1 MVGGF
6 MAELSGWE
14 KEYIKLREYISAHA
28 EIVLKKNEISIPQP
42 LRDEFYRLF
51 DEVRRA
57 VAAEHL
63 NSLPVKARTLSE
75 QYARV
80 EKEATGLL
88 GVEKIEMPVDLHI
101 FLHNPEEGLIRPVYT
116 PLFDM
121 LQGKISEEEFTQL
134 ASAHITSFAKELFR
148 LGYERWAGLELVKL
162 LEPEE
167 AFFVDLDED
176 FKPYL
181 CKLETVSFGRQSHH
195 PTMRIPEFVVRSRRF
210 NTLVAIK
217 MALSVEIDEYYV
229 QFKPP
234 VRPKKRTGDTSFA
247 LDSRVVLLS
256 FLENEKKIPVYADI
270 FECTRTSPDW
280 LVEYV
285 DGDMLGDPDAFQR
298 VSRHLEILNPKF
310 GCSLIV
316 LGDAPELAADMI
328 PEKVNLVVAD
338 FDSTRLETAL
348 NVLSA

>member
-1 MVGGF
+1 
-6 MAELSGWE
+6 MAELSWWK
-14 KEYIKLREYISAHA
+14 KEYAKLQEYVSAHS

-42 LRDEFYRLF
+42 LREEFYRLF
-51 DEVRRA
+51 DEVRKA

-63 NSLPVKARTLSE
+63 NALPIKAKILSE
-75 QYARV
+75 QYSRI
-80 EKEATGLL
+80 EKEAATLL
-88 GVEKIEMPVDLHI
+88 GVEKIDMPIDLYI

-121 LQGKISEEEFTQL
+121 LQGKISEEEFVPL
-134 ASAHITSFAKELFR
+134 VGANIANSARELFW

-181 CKLETVSFGRQSHH
+181 CRLETVSFGRQAHH
-195 PTMRIPEFVVRSRRF
+195 PTVRIPEFVVRSRRF
-210 NTLVAIK
+210 NTLVAVK
-217 MALSVEIDEYYV
+217 MALAVEIDEYYV
-229 QFKPP
+229 PIKPQ
-234 VRPKKRTGDTSFA
+234 VRPRKRTGDTSFA

-256 FLENEKKIPVYADI
+256 FLEDEKNIPIYADL

-280 LVEYV
+280 LVEYG
-285 DGDMLGDPDAFQR
+285 DGDTLGDTDVFQR
-298 VSRHLEILNPKF
+298 ISRHLEILDPKF

-316 LGDAPELAADMI
+316 LGDAPESVIDMI
-328 PEKVNLVVAD
+328 PEKVNLVVAG
-338 FDSTRLETAL
+338 FDPAKLEGAL